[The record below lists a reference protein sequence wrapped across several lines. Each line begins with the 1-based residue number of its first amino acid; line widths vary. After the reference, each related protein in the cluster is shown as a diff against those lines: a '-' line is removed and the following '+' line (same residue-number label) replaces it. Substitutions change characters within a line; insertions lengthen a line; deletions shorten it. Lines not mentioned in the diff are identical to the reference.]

1 MASRKDNIIARP
13 QSRIASCHWLSRL
26 LPHFWAKISKTRQKL
41 DLNNSWNWSVTFIHA
56 TVWHILGR
64 EAETR
69 NGYYVNFLTFIFWKM
84 WNLPISELNL
94 GGFYPF
100 GTTVRRRPC
109 CSSNFCW
116 PLVKTNVLPPF
127 CGTGCGKFSIG
138 FIKMVQ
144 SAFKMLNKIC

>member
-26 LPHFWAKISKTRQKL
+26 LPHFWAKIAKTRQKL
-41 DLNNSWNWSVTFIHA
+41 DLNNSWNWSNTLIPA

-64 EAETR
+64 KRKPEIEIM
-69 NGYYVNFLTFIFWKM
+69 FILKSL
-84 WNLPISELNL
+84 WNLLIRELNF
-94 GGFYPF
+94 GVFYPF
-100 GTTVRRRPC
+100 GTTVRRCPC

-138 FIKMVQ
+138 FIKMV
-144 SAFKMLNKIC
+144 